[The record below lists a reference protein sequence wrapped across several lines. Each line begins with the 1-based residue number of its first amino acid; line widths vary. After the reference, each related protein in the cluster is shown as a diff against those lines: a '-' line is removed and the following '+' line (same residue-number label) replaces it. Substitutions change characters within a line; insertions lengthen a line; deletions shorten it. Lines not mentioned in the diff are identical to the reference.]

1 MKKLALNSIIAT
13 LLILFAT
20 GMNATPRPMVSS
32 AYNNDQVRSQF
43 LKKLDIP
50 SDDILNFDEEEAY
63 VHFTVN
69 SMNEIVILT
78 TGTSNPQ
85 LDAFIKRSLNYERIN
100 AKNILLE
107 KDYFIR
113 VKFRKSNYSRAIL

>member
-1 MKKLALNSIIAT
+1 MKKLILNSIFAT

-20 GMNATPRPMVSS
+20 GMNATPRPMINT

-43 LKKLDIP
+43 IKKLDIP
-50 SDDILNFDEEEAY
+50 SDDMLEFSVEEAY
-63 VHFTVN
+63 VHFTIN

-78 TGTSNPQ
+78 TGTNNPD

-107 KDYFIR
+107 KDYFII
-113 VKFRKSNYSRAIL
+113 VKFQKSSYSRAIL